1 VNQWIICEQNMSE
14 YLVIGIRDRYMGIK
28 GDDIDG
34 RIVA

>member
-1 VNQWIICEQNMSE
+1 MSE